1 MLCCQ
6 VSGTGRGLC
15 NRRVLLYKAVRN
27 HEIFSRL
34 PTTQPARKKGMTG
47 TLNDYFALSVIRTRI
62 VPPA

>member
-1 MLCCQ
+1 LRE
-6 VSGTGRGLC
+6 SASGRGLS

-27 HEIFSRL
+27 HEILSML
-34 PTTQPARKKGMTG
+34 PATKPARKKGMTG